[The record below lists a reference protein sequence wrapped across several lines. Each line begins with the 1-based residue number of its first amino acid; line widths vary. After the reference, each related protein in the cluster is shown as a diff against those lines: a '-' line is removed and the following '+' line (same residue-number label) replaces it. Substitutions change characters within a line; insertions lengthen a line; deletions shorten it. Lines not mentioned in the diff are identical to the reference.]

1 VKDKKDEKESELYK
15 FEYISGPITGSPEL
29 NILRAEKEI
38 RDMAGIV
45 SSMYSRFSKA
55 LLSLREGSGKE
66 NAAELC
72 DELQKKEEYVDQM
85 RDTLSGFLIEC
96 SGVSAQSESRI
107 SYLLRVIS
115 NLEEMS
121 DQCYSI
127 SRLLEKSIQKNI
139 VFKNKEMDDLIP
151 YVGQVEEFLGLL
163 EKQMGENAG
172 REQTVR
178 VVELENSIDKNRRKL
193 QKLSRK
199 RIEAGKDVKTEL
211 LFIDI
216 VRRIEKL
223 GDYCFEIAEPYKR
236 SANIPSVFKRIISR

>member
-1 VKDKKDEKESELYK
+1 LQ
-15 FEYISGPITGSPEL
+15 
-29 NILRAEKEI
+29 N
-38 RDMAGIV
+38 
-45 SSMYSRFSKA
+45 
-55 LLSLREGSGKE
+55 LREGRE

-72 DELQKKEEYVDQM
+72 NELQKKEEYVDQM
-85 RDTLSGFLIEC
+85 RDALSGFLIEC
-96 SGVSAQSESRI
+96 SSAQSENRI

-127 SRLLEKSIQKNI
+127 SRLLEKSVQKNM
-139 VFKNKEMDDLIP
+139 VFKNREMDDLIP

-236 SANIPSVFKRIISR
+236 SVNIPSVFRRIISR